1 MSSHEFSTTLR
12 QSLLQSQA
20 DKTGK
25 DWWRSLEEF
34 ADSSALQEW
43 ATEEFPNFADLLN
56 TATDR
61 RQLLKLMAASLALA
75 ATAGCSSREDA
86 RLVPYVEMPE
96 NLVPGVARYFA
107 TTLEQQGY
115 GVGVLAESHTGRPTK
130 IEGNP
135 RHPASLGAATPAMQA
150 SVLELYDP
158 QRSRIPQ
165 YRGDVAHWSR
175 FEAAMVELRDDLV
188 LGKGAGVALLLPTV
202 TSPTLRAQLTRLQ
215 KQWPALRWFNH
226 DPINHDNVINGAR
239 TAFGKPLLPL
249 ATFGNAERVL
259 SLDADFLTSG
269 PAQLA
274 SARHFMAK
282 RRVDGQPAA
291 NAAMNRLYV
300 VEPTMSNTGSV
311 ADHRWALAGRDIEQF
326 ASQLL
331 QQITR
336 TKKSQTNNSDDARI
350 HLLAQ
355 DLQIHAGRSL
365 VIAGQ
370 AQPAAVHQLTHALNF
385 ALKNFGATVDL
396 IEAPE
401 STEGEALTDLVT
413 ALRQDEIKTLF
424 MLNVNPVYSAPADLE
439 FREALLKVP
448 MRVHLGLYVDET
460 AAVSHWHLPLA
471 HDLESWG
478 DLRAFDGT
486 ASLQQPLIAPLYNG
500 QTMSEIV
507 GLLDRQRLQQA
518 LPNDAWHLTRETWQ
532 QHFKGEDFEQFWRQS
547 LNDGAIAN
555 TRHAALK
562 VPTSAP
568 ALPKNQSKS
577 SAAIEL
583 LFRPDPTIGDGRH
596 SANAWLQ
603 ELPKPLTR
611 LTWENVALVSPT
623 LAQELEISN
632 GQLITIDHAEKTLE
646 TPVWIMPGQARHSI
660 TLFLGYGRTQT
671 APLGVG
677 IGYNA
682 YLLRSAQ
689 DPWQSNG
696 ALIAVRQRHAD
707 LASTQHHHAMHG
719 HDVLRS
725 GLVQDY
731 RKQPAVIAV
740 DAAPPPDEYASLN
753 VEPGPGADPG
763 NEQDYHWGMTIDL
776 NACIGC
782 ESCVAACQAENNIP
796 VVGKQEVSRGRAM
809 HWIRVDRYFAGSPQ
823 DPQTA
828 FQPVPCMHCE
838 NAPCEY
844 VCPVGAT
851 QHSPEGLN
859 EMVYNRCIGTRYCSQ
874 NCPYKVRRFNWFD
887 YTNNEDSPLVSPAAV
902 HNPDVSVR
910 VRGVMEKCTY
920 CVQRI
925 SEKRI
930 NAQKEGRL
938 IRDGELVTAC
948 QQSCPTEAIAFGNLR
963 DPNSTVSRLKKTPR
977 NYALLAE
984 TNTRPRTTYLAELKN
999 PNLELQPTA
1008 NDEGIHEVK
1017 DAEKDEGNDNG

>member
-1 MSSHEFSTTLR
+1 MSRDAFSTTLQ
-12 QSLLQSQA
+12 QSLLQAQA
-20 DKTGK
+20 GQTGK
-25 DWWRSLEEF
+25 EWWRSLEEF

-61 RQLLKLMAASLALA
+61 RQLLKLMGASLALA
-75 ATAGCSSREDA
+75 ALSGCSTRDDA
-86 RLVPYVEMPE
+86 RIVPYVEQPE

-115 GVGVLAESHTGRPTK
+115 GIGVLAESHTGRPTK

-158 QRSRIPQ
+158 QRSRIPLF
-165 YRGDVAHWSR
+165 RGDVANWSR
-175 FEAAMVELRDDLV
+175 FEAAMVELRDDLMRN
-188 LGKGAGVALLLPTV
+188 KGAGVALLLPTV

-215 KQWPALRWFNH
+215 KQWPQLRWFKH
-226 DPINHDNVINGAR
+226 DPINHDNVIDGAR
-239 TAFGKPLLPL
+239 KAFGKPLLPL
-249 ATFGNAERVL
+249 ATFDKTERVL

-274 SARHFMAK
+274 AARSFMAK
-282 RRVDGQPAA
+282 RRVDGQPTA
-291 NAAMNRLYV
+291 NATMNRLYV
-300 VEPTMSNTGSV
+300 VEPTLSNTGAV
-311 ADHRWALAGRDIEQF
+311 ADHRWPLAGRDIEQF

-331 QQITR
+331 QQITGGD
-336 TKKSQTNNSDDARI
+336 KQQAGSDARI
-350 HLLAQ
+350 NALAK
-355 DLQIHAGRSL
+355 DLQAHAGRSL

-385 ALKNFGATVDL
+385 ALQNFGATVDL

-401 STEGEALTDLVT
+401 NTEGEALTDLVE

-439 FREALLKVP
+439 FREAVMKVP
-448 MRVHLGLYVDET
+448 LRVHLGLYADET

-500 QTMSEIV
+500 QTMTEIL

-532 QHFKGEDFEQFWRQS
+532 QHFKGEDFEQFWRLS
-547 LNDGAIAN
+547 LNDGVIAN

-562 VPTSAP
+562 LPTSPP
-568 ALPKNQSKS
+568 ALSQVQRESTD
-577 SAAIEL
+577 AIEL

-611 LTWENVALVSPT
+611 LTWENVALVSPK
-623 LAQELEISN
+623 LAQDLNVSN
-632 GQLITIDHAEKTLE
+632 GQIIAIDHGEQTLE

-671 APLGVG
+671 GPLGVG

-682 YLLRSAQ
+682 YRLRSAAN
-689 DPWQSNG
+689 PWQSHG
-696 ALIAVRQRHAD
+696 AQITARSGHAE

-719 HDVLRS
+719 HNVLRS
-725 GLVQDY
+725 GSVQDY
-731 RKQPAVIAV
+731 RKQPAIIAA
-740 DAAPPPDEYASLN
+740 DGAPPPGEHESLN
-753 VEPGPGADPG
+753 AEPGPGADPG

-796 VVGKQEVSRGRAM
+796 VVGKEEVSRGRAM

-925 SEKRI
+925 TEKRI
-930 NAQKEGRL
+930 DAQKEGRL

-963 DPNSTVSRLKKTPR
+963 DPDSTVSRLKKTPR

-984 TNTRPRTTYLAELKN
+984 TNTRPRTSYLTELKN
-999 PNLELQPTA
+999 PNLELPSLA
-1008 NDEGIHEVK
+1008 EHEGS
-1017 DAEKDEGNDNG
+1017 DDG